1 MLFWIF
7 VSIFVIALFGIVVC
21 YRADCDIG
29 MALTGI
35 LATIGAIAVT
45 ISIAIIADRYSHTD
59 ADVARYQKRYESL
72 TYQYENN
79 FYDND
84 NDVGKYELVSQIEHW
99 NTDLAYYKTIQR
111 NFWVGIYYPNI
122 YDQFEFIELDKEVNG
137 K

>member
-7 VSIFVIALFGIVVC
+7 VSIFAIALFGIVVC
-21 YRADCDIG
+21 YHADCDIG
-29 MALTGI
+29 IVLTGI
-35 LATIGAIAVT
+35 LITVTAIAVT
-45 ISIAIIADRYSHTD
+45 ISIAIITDRYSHTD
-59 ADVARYQKRYESL
+59 ADVAQYQKRYESL

-122 YDQFEFIELDKEVNG
+122 YDQFEFIELDKEV